1 MAEIHVHSPAFHD
14 DEPVPSRYAHD
25 HENVSP
31 PLHWSDVPEGTT
43 ELVLLCEDPDAPT
56 GSFLHWLVT
65 GIDPAAEGVN
75 EGETPPGGREWANGF
90 GEQGWGG
97 PQPPVG
103 DQPHHYVFHL
113 YALADPVRLPAKP
126 SPDDVHR
133 QVERANLLASAITVG
148 TYQR

>member
-1 MAEIHVHSPAFHD
+1 MAEIQVRSPAFND

-31 PLHWSDVPEGTT
+31 PLRWSDVPESTT
-43 ELVLLCEDPDAPT
+43 ELVLLCEDPDAPA

-65 GIDPAAEGVN
+65 GIDPAAEGVS

-103 DQPHHYVFHL
+103 DHAHHYVFHL
-113 YALADPVRLPAKP
+113 YALADPIRLPAKP
-126 SPDDVHR
+126 SADDVHR
-133 QVERANLLASAITVG
+133 QVERASILASAITVG